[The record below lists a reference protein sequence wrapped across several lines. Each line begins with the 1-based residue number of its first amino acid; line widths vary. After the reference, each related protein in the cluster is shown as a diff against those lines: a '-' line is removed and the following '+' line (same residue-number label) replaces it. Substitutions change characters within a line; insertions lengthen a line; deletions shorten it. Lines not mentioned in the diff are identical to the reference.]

1 MELLPII
8 CWAEQMNRK
17 AAIKIGCLL
26 FDGSQNRGYSPVRG
40 NVCTA
45 DKRVPAFEEK
55 AVNEV
60 D

>member
-1 MELLPII
+1 
-8 CWAEQMNRK
+8 MNRK